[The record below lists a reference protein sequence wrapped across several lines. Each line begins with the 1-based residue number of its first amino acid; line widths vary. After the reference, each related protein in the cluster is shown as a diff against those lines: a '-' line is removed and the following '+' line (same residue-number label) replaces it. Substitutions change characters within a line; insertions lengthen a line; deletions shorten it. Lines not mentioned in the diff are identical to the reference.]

1 MGAFVCR
8 YVHRKLGDYE
18 GAAQDYNEALQR
30 GEANVRAYTNFA
42 FCLAKLGYYGEAVR
56 AYDAVLELD
65 PANENAL
72 HNRCASMQDEGS
84 ALHNSLR
91 QLQKDSKQCDI
102 FRMIH
107 KTFIG

>member
-1 MGAFVCR
+1 MGAFACR

-42 FCLAKLGYYGEAVR
+42 FCLAKLGYYGRAVR

-84 ALHNSLR
+84 AQTQFAASAAER
-91 QLQKDSKQCDI
+91 
-102 FRMIH
+102 R
-107 KTFIG
+107 KTIQHLLDDTQDLS